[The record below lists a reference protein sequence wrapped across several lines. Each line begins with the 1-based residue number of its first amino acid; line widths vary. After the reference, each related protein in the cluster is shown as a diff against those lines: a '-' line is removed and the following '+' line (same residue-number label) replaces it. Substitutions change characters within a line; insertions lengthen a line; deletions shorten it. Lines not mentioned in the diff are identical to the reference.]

1 MIYEAF
7 YIINNK
13 CEVITLKENNMDNKR
28 FTEELSSRLDI
39 SLSSV
44 NTLIEGFC
52 KEVEKTASNLDG
64 IVVPGFGTFEPRL
77 REERI
82 SVHPASG
89 KRLLVPP
96 RIYLGFKTSP
106 VLKQKINHGK

>member
-1 MIYEAF
+1 
-7 YIINNK
+7 
-13 CEVITLKENNMDNKR
+13 MDNKK
-28 FTEELSSRLDI
+28 FTDTLSARLDI

-44 NTLIEGFC
+44 NSMIEAMT
-52 KEVEKTASNLDG
+52 KEMVKVTSNLDG

-82 SVHPASG
+82 AVHPATG

-96 RIYLGFKTSP
+96 RIYLSFKTSP
-106 VLKQKINHGK
+106 VLKQKINNGK

>member
-1 MIYEAF
+1 
-7 YIINNK
+7 
-13 CEVITLKENNMDNKR
+13 MDSKK

-39 SLSSV
+39 SISSV
-44 NTLIEGFC
+44 NALIDELT
-52 KEVEKTASNLDG
+52 KELTQRASNLDA
-64 IVVPGFGTFEPRL
+64 IVVPGFGSFEPRL

-96 RIYLGFKTSP
+96 RIYLSFKTSP
-106 VLKQKINHGK
+106 VLKQKINNGK

>member
-1 MIYEAF
+1 
-7 YIINNK
+7 
-13 CEVITLKENNMDNKR
+13 MDNKK

-44 NTLIEGFC
+44 NVLIEGLC
-52 KEVEKTASNLDG
+52 KEMVTKASNLDG
-64 IVVPGFGTFEPRL
+64 IVVPGFGSFEPRL

-96 RIYLGFKTSP
+96 RIFLSFKASP
-106 VLKQKINHGK
+106 LLKQKINNGK

>member
-1 MIYEAF
+1 
-7 YIINNK
+7 
-13 CEVITLKENNMDNKR
+13 MDNKK
-28 FTEELSSRLDI
+28 FTETLSARLDI

-44 NTLIEGFC
+44 NGMIEAMTQEMV
-52 KEVEKTASNLDG
+52 KITSNLDG
-64 IVVPGFGTFEPRL
+64 IVVPGFGVFEPRL

-96 RIYLGFKTSP
+96 RIYLSFKTSP
-106 VLKQKINHGK
+106 VLKQKINNGK

>member
-1 MIYEAF
+1 
-7 YIINNK
+7 
-13 CEVITLKENNMDNKR
+13 MDNKK
-28 FTEELSSRLDI
+28 FTEELSGRLDI

-44 NTLIEGFC
+44 NAMIEALC
-52 KEVEKTASNLDG
+52 KEMVNKASNLDG

-96 RIYLGFKTSP
+96 RIYLSFKASP
-106 VLKQKINHGK
+106 VLKQKVNHGK